1 MNKSFSHWNTQISE
15 VKVKP
20 SSAGSFY
27 YSRKNYIVT
36 TFTEG
41 INILNQD
48 RNILMVIVYI
58 YIFSVPVL
66 INKIKNGNFKL
77 Y

>member
-1 MNKSFSHWNTQISE
+1 MNKSFSHWNTQISIE

-36 TFTEG
+36 TFTFEG

-58 YIFSVPVL
+58 YIFCTST
-66 INKIKNGNFKL
+66 NKENKKWKL
-77 Y
+77 